1 MSILNNL
8 NLSSFSVRDLLCTV
22 LTEDLAER
30 VLAEFSSLT
39 DVSRASYEEFTEVGF
54 EESEIQRIRTVL
66 ELSAR
71 YWSQIPN
78 VGKVTTPSEWYRLLE
93 PLMQN
98 KEQEMV
104 RVVLLDK
111 DCNVLSTPII
121 TVGTLSSSLVH
132 PREMF
137 KQAIRDNAA
146 SIIMAHQHP
155 SGDPTPSRDDFSAT
169 VRIVKAGTL
178 LDVKVLDH
186 MILGSP
192 GRYFSFREQ
201 GQL

>member
-1 MSILNNL
+1 MNNL

-104 RVVLLDK
+104 
-111 DCNVLSTPII
+111 
-121 TVGTLSSSLVH
+121 
-132 PREMF
+132 
-137 KQAIRDNAA
+137 
-146 SIIMAHQHP
+146 
-155 SGDPTPSRDDFSAT
+155 
-169 VRIVKAGTL
+169 
-178 LDVKVLDH
+178 
-186 MILGSP
+186 
-192 GRYFSFREQ
+192 
-201 GQL
+201 

>member
-1 MSILNNL
+1 MNNL
-8 NLSSFSVRDLLCTV
+8 NLSSFSVRELLCTV

-111 DCNVLSTPII
+111 DCNVLSVPIS

-155 SGDPTPSRDDFSAT
+155 SGDPTPSHDDFNAT
-169 VRIVKAGTL
+169 ARIVKAGIL
-178 LDVKVLDH
+178 LDVEVLDH
-186 MILGSP
+186 MIFGSP
-192 GRYFSFREQ
+192 GRYFSFREH